1 MFVFVHILNVQ
12 CAPVFPSTHVVQSG
26 GIDPSLHFQHVAAL
40 FCSQAAQLSPA
51 SQAEKEQAIDLII
64 TNCLLCLYI
73 PVSHVE
79 PDHPSG
85 QAVQVFTS
93 ALSQV
98 SHDLRQ
104 QFAPENPSGHASHLF
119 SSSMSQAE
127 QAALQATR
135 RVILQSYILIPQNF
149 GCFGNPSIQLKGK
162 YPGS

>member
-1 MFVFVHILNVQ
+1 M
-12 CAPVFPSTHVVQSG
+12 
-26 GIDPSLHFQHVAAL
+26 
-40 FCSQAAQLSPA
+40 
-51 SQAEKEQAIDLII
+51 
-64 TNCLLCLYI
+64 LCLYT

-79 PDHPSG
+79 PDCPSG